1 MINGKGDRA
10 GYPYNYYDQMLQI
23 FMNSVIIIGR
33 TLIGGFLIMKRLAVI
48 ILILFFICTGRVW
61 ADDDEATYKGLSN
74 FTRVL
79 DLIQRDYV
87 ENVDAQKL
95 TTSAI
100 EGMMKTLDP
109 YSAYLSPERY
119 RELEIGTSGEFGG
132 VGMEV
137 TIENGVLTVITPIED
152 TPAAKAGIKPGD
164 EIIAIDGKATRGM
177 ISDEAVKMLRGPKGS
192 PVKVTVKSKDSET
205 PREITLIRDFIHVK
219 SVESKLLDNGIG
231 YVKLSQFQEKASNEL
246 KQAIEKLESMNKG
259 ILKGVILDLRNNPG
273 GLLSQAVDV
282 ADQFVD
288 EGLIVSVRGRF
299 EDQSTEYYATRKE
312 NSHNYPLVVLVN
324 KGSASA
330 SEVVAEALQDDK
342 RAVILGTK
350 TFGKGSVQ
358 TIIRLE
364 DGSGLK
370 LTTAKFYAPSGRSI
384 SQIGV
389 TPDVVVENG
398 KTGDTQL
405 ERAVEL
411 IRTSQVNKLVPK
423 G

>member
-1 MINGKGDRA
+1 
-10 GYPYNYYDQMLQI
+10 
-23 FMNSVIIIGR
+23 
-33 TLIGGFLIMKRLAVI
+33 MKRWATI
-48 ILILFFICTGRVW
+48 ILILFFISTGRIS
-61 ADDDEATYKGLSN
+61 ADDEATYEGLSK
-74 FTRVL
+74 FTKVL
-79 DLIQRDYV
+79 DLIERNYV
-87 ENVDAQKL
+87 DDVNPQKL

-137 TIENGVLTVITPIED
+137 TVENGVLTVIAPIEG

-164 EIIAIDGKATRGM
+164 QIIAIDEKSTHGM
-177 ISDEAVKMLRGPKGS
+177 IADEAVKILRGPEGS
-192 PVKVTVKSKDSET
+192 PVKITVKSKDSEA
-205 PREITLIRDFIHVK
+205 PRDITLIREIIHVK

-231 YVKLSQFQEKASNEL
+231 YVKLSQFQDKTSDEL
-246 KQAIEKLESMNKG
+246 KKAIERLESKNGG
-259 ILKGVILDLRNNPG
+259 ILKGLILDLRNNPG
-273 GLLSQAVDV
+273 GLLTEAVEV
-282 ADQFVD
+282 ADQFVN
-288 EGLIVSVRGRF
+288 EGLIVSVRGRA
-299 EDQSTEYYATRKE
+299 EDQSTEYYATKKANFR
-312 NSHNYPLVVLVN
+312 SYPLVVLVN

-384 SQIGV
+384 SQVGV

-398 KTGDTQL
+398 KTGDAQL

-411 IRTSQVNKLVPK
+411 IRTSQVNRIIPR

>member
-1 MINGKGDRA
+1 M
-10 GYPYNYYDQMLQI
+10 
-23 FMNSVIIIGR
+23 
-33 TLIGGFLIMKRLAVI
+33 MKRLAVI
-48 ILILFFICTGRVW
+48 ILILFFICTERVR
-61 ADDDEATYKGLSN
+61 ADDNEATYKGLSN

-137 TIENGVLTVITPIED
+137 TVENGVLTVITPIEG

-164 EIIAIDGKATRGM
+164 EIIAIDGKATQGM
-177 ISDEAVKMLRGPKGS
+177 IADEAVKMLRGPKGS

-219 SVESKLLDNGIG
+219 SVESKLLDSGIG
-231 YVKLSQFQEKASNEL
+231 YVKLSQFQERASNEL
-246 KQAIEKLESMNKG
+246 KQAIDKLESMNRG

-282 ADQFVD
+282 VDQFVD
-288 EGLIVSVRGRF
+288 EGLIVGVRGRF

-398 KTGDTQL
+398 KTGDAQL

-411 IRTSQVNKLVPK
+411 IRTSQVNKVVPK

>member
-1 MINGKGDRA
+1 M
-10 GYPYNYYDQMLQI
+10 
-23 FMNSVIIIGR
+23 
-33 TLIGGFLIMKRLAVI
+33 MKRLAVI
-48 ILILFFICTGRVW
+48 ILILFFICTERVR
-61 ADDDEATYKGLSN
+61 ADDNEATYKGLSN

-137 TIENGVLTVITPIED
+137 TVENGVLTVITPIED

-164 EIIAIDGKATRGM
+164 EIIAIDGKATQGM
-177 ISDEAVKMLRGPKGS
+177 IADEAVKMLRGPKGS

-219 SVESKLLDNGIG
+219 SVESKLLDSGIG
-231 YVKLSQFQEKASNEL
+231 YVKLSQFQESASNEL
-246 KQAIEKLESMNKG
+246 KQAIDKLESMNRG

-282 ADQFVD
+282 VDQFVD

-389 TPDVVVENG
+389 TPDLVVENG
-398 KTGDTQL
+398 KTGDAQL

-411 IRTSQVNKLVPK
+411 IRTSQVNKVVPK